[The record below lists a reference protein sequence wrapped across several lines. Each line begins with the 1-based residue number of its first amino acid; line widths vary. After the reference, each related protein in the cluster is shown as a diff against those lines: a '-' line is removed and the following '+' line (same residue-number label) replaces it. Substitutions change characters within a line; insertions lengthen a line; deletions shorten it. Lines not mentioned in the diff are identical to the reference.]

1 MVFNKLTVCS
11 NRSQFGTRFQGLGQP
26 KSGRPFATISL
37 KGQPMKCLMLIMA
50 SLLSLNTLASDACSL
65 DAFVKS
71 PEGQEKLISLVDRS
85 KGLILSKLEELGI
98 EENQVNIKAVYPKN
112 ADDLRTSLSISI
124 KAKNLNAEGS
134 AFTMSK
140 VMRDED
146 CGIEISILGGHIL
159 NRESGKDFGT
169 LGRVKEFV
177 RLN

>member
-1 MVFNKLTVCS
+1 MVLNKLTVCLKSPQSYTAFQAVMGS
-11 NRSQFGTRFQGLGQP
+11 NFGRS
-26 KSGRPFATISL
+26 FALNSL
-37 KGQPMKCLMLIMA
+37 KGLSMKSLLIVLA
-50 SLLSLNTLASDACSL
+50 SLLSLNALAIDACSL

-71 PEGQEKLISLVDRS
+71 PEGQEKLVSLVDRS

-98 EENQVNIKAVYPKN
+98 EESQVQIKAVYPKN
-112 ADDLRTSLSISI
+112 ADDLRTSLSVLI

-140 VMRDED
+140 VLRDED

>member
-11 NRSQFGTRFQGLGQP
+11 NYP
-26 KSGRPFATISL
+26 HFATDFQPLRGPESGLSFAVNSL
-37 KGQPMKCLMLIMA
+37 KGQPMKLLFLILA
-50 SLLSLNTLASDACSL
+50 SLLSLNTFASDACSL

-71 PEGQEKLISLVDRS
+71 PEGQEKLTSLVDRS

-98 EENQVNIKAVYPKN
+98 EENQVQIKAVYPKT
-112 ADDLRTSLSISI
+112 ADDLRSSLSVLI

-140 VMRDED
+140 VIRDED

-177 RLN
+177 RIN